1 MSAAL
6 IKMLDAMKH
15 SPLGNYGGIPGL
27 TSWLIGTPSANGLVR
42 LMECSRD
49 HDEPIIPHSHR
60 FDFHCTVLAGRVC
73 NVLWT
78 PDVEGDQYLQSTLS
92 YGGEPGTYLK
102 TPGVSIGWEKM
113 GTFYHPGDEYE
124 MHANQVHSI
133 FFGRG
138 TKVLFFEG
146 PQISS
151 DSIILEP
158 MVDGVVVPTFDVKPW
173 AFQRG
178 GK

>member
-1 MSAAL
+1 MSAGL
-6 IKMLDAMKH
+6 LKMLDVMKH

-27 TSWLIGTPSANGLVR
+27 TSWLIGTPSQTGLVR

-49 HDEPIIPHSHR
+49 HEEPIIPHSHR
-60 FDFHCTVLAGRVC
+60 FDFHCIVLVGQVR
-73 NVLWT
+73 NILWT
-78 PDVEGDQYLQSTLS
+78 PDDDGDEYLQSTLS
-92 YGGEPGTYLK
+92 YGGEPGAYLK
-102 TPGVSIGWEKM
+102 APGVSIGWKKNERIYV
-113 GTFYHPGDEYE
+113 TWDEYE

-133 FFGRG
+133 FFARG

-146 PQISS
+146 PQVTG

-158 MVDGVVVPTFDVKPW
+158 VVDGAVIPTFEVKPW

-178 GK
+178 EK